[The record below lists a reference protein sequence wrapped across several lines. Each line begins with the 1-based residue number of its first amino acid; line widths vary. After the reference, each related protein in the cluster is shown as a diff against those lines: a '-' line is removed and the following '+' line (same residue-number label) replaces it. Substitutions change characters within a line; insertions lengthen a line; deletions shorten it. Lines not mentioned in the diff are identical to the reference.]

1 MNMVKLLEINM
12 TDIVNELTNRV
23 VEITFDKLDG
33 TERVMNATL
42 QESVVPETKGTE
54 SKKSDTHLVVFDV
67 DKQGWRTIIVDRI
80 KKVA

>member
-1 MNMVKLLEINM
+1 M
-12 TDIVNELTNRV
+12 TDIVKELENRV

-42 QESVVPETKGTE
+42 QEAVVPETKGGK
-54 SKKSDTHLVVFDV
+54 SKASETNLVVFDV

>member
-1 MNMVKLLEINM
+1 MEYNM
-12 TDIVNELTNRV
+12 TDIVKELENRV

-42 QESVVPETKGTE
+42 QETVVPETKGGKTKASE
-54 SKKSDTHLVVFDV
+54 TNLVVFDV
-67 DKQGWRTIIVDRI
+67 DKQGWRTIVVDRI

>member
-1 MNMVKLLEINM
+1 MVKFLEINM

>member
-1 MNMVKLLEINM
+1 MEIIM
-12 TDIVNELTNRV
+12 KDIVAELKNRV

-42 QESVVPETKGTE
+42 QESVVPETKGGT
-54 SKKSDTHLVVFDV
+54 SKSSDTHLVAFDV

>member
-1 MNMVKLLEINM
+1 M
-12 TDIVNELTNRV
+12 TDIVKELENRV

-42 QESVVPETKGTE
+42 QETVVPETKGGKTKASE
-54 SKKSDTHLVVFDV
+54 TNLVVFDV
-67 DKQGWRTIIVDRI
+67 DKQGWRTIVVDRI